1 VLTLSV
7 PRRPT
12 RRALRD
18 CAQEMLANTV
28 LSRTSHPLE
37 TASRVEDEWSEVFF
51 FMRLMLSL
59 RLVAC
64 VFNLPIPYKK

>member
-1 VLTLSV
+1 
-7 PRRPT
+7 
-12 RRALRD
+12 
-18 CAQEMLANTV
+18 V

-37 TASRVEDEWSEVFF
+37 TASRVEDEWSEGFF
-51 FMRLMLSL
+51 FMRLLLSL